1 MKQILKTFL
10 FTASLAIVL
19 FACEKVEPLVVYK
32 NGVTAKLQASA
43 TTIAPKVTDSLSN
56 VVTFNWTNPQYATD
70 SSTVKYVIQIDSS
83 GRNFSKAASVVLK
96 NKSSHTMV
104 AKDLNAI
111 LLNLGFK
118 YNTAYKVDVR
128 VVTSYANNNEQLASN
143 VLTLTMTP
151 YVVPPKVTPPASK
164 TLFLVGSATA
174 GGWNNP
180 VPVLTQQFTRVDS
193 VTYQGK
199 FYLNG
204 GQQYLALP
212 VNGSWDNKYS
222 VANNNAF
229 GLAKGGD
236 FGFNLA
242 DNFPAPAVTGIY
254 TIKLDFQAGKFTVTL
269 DNDYAFLY
277 VPGGYQSW
285 TPSSAP
291 TLASPAKDGKYN
303 GFVYFN
309 AASEFKLVNMPDWA
323 GTAYGAGAAGKMSTT
338 GGNLSVAS
346 AGLYLINANTVNN
359 DYSATRTTWGIVGA
373 FSDWGGRADTQL
385 TYNVNDKRWTGTLVL
400 TAASPLKFR
409 ANSGWDINLGDPD
422 GDGVLEFGADN
433 INLGAGTYKVELNLS
448 NAGYYTYSFIK
459 Q

>member
-1 MKQILKTFL
+1 MKYLIKTLL
-10 FTASLAIVL
+10 FTTLMAFVL
-19 FACEKVEPLVVYK
+19 LACEKVEPLVVYK

-43 TTIAPKVTDSLSN
+43 TTIAPKVTDSLTT

-70 SSTVKYVIQIDSS
+70 SNNVKYVIQIDSS
-83 GRNFSKAASVVLK
+83 GRNFSKAASVVLT
-96 NKSSHTMV
+96 NKSSHSMI

-111 LLNLGFK
+111 LLNMGFK

-164 TLFLVGSATA
+164 TLFLVGDATA

-180 VPVLTQQFTRVDS
+180 VPALTQQFTRVDS
-193 VTYQGK
+193 VTYRGK
-199 FYLNG
+199 FYLIG
-204 GQQYLALP
+204 GKQYLALP

-222 VANNNAF
+222 VADNTKV
-229 GLAKGGD
+229 GLDKGGD
-236 FGFNLA
+236 FGFKL
-242 DNFPAPAVTGIY
+242 DQNFPGPAKTGFYDI
-254 TIKLDFQAGKFTVTL
+254 TFDFQAGKFTVTF
-269 DNDYAFLY
+269 DKEYAFLY
-277 VPGGYQSW
+277 VPGDYQGW
-285 TPSSAP
+285 APDKAP

-309 AASEFKLVNMPDWA
+309 AASKFKLTNQPNWD
-323 GTAYGAGAAGKMSTT
+323 GTNYGAGAAGKMSST
-338 GGNLSVAS
+338 GGDLTVAS
-346 AGLYLINANTVNN
+346 AGLYLINANTANN
-359 DYSATRTTWGIVGA
+359 DYSAIRTTWGIVGA

-385 TYNVNDKRWTGTLVL
+385 TYADGKWSGTLVL
-400 TAASPLKFR
+400 AAASPLKFR
-409 ANSGWDINLGDPD
+409 ANSAWDINLGDPD

-433 INLGAGTYKVELNLS
+433 INLGAGTYKVDLYLS